1 MATMHTVMK
10 VMFKANNSVRHLPL
24 AQLSGRGEGRAF
36 AQKLRKRLTELLAR
50 KKPKNEFATTSRE

>member
-24 AQLSGRGEGRAF
+24 AQLTGRGEGRAF
-36 AQKLRKRLTELLAR
+36 AQNFRKSCA
-50 KKPKNEFATTSRE
+50 NV